1 MARGLALLFLLL
13 AVGAAAAQ
21 SLPGLPPAP
30 EPAAEPGW
38 LQDFWVWLQLQQAA
52 LRRELVELLGEL
64 KAGNSG
70 ALVGLL
76 VGSFIYGVAHAAG
89 PGHGKLIISSY
100 LFANGSQVRS
110 GLKLTAISSLLQ
122 AVSAI
127 LLVGLLAVVLD
138 RARLQVARDVQ
149 ILEIASYALIVVLG
163 QTMLWRSLAGGRFR
177 HDAHHS
183 HQDLHRHDLHA
194 RARTTITAGPQL
206 PRRQSHAA
214 TSGPWLSR
222 SASGPA
228 AAPSSCCS
236 SPSAKDCW
244 RPASAQPS
252 PWHWARR

>member
-1 MARGLALLFLLL
+1 M
-13 AVGAAAAQ
+13 
-21 SLPGLPPAP
+21 
-30 EPAAEPGW
+30 
-38 LQDFWVWLQLQQAA
+38 
-52 LRRELVELLGEL
+52 
-64 KAGNSG
+64 
-70 ALVGLL
+70 
-76 VGSFIYGVAHAAG
+76 AHAAG

-163 QTMLWRSLAGGRFR
+163 LTMLWRSLAGGRFR

-194 RARTTITAGPQL
+194 RAHHHHGWAAAAAAAI
-206 PRRQSHAA
+206 PRRDFWAMAVSVGIRPCSGAVIVLLFTFGQGLLAA
-214 TSGPWLSR
+214 GVGATFAMALGTALTVGVLALLAVGLRRLALGLAGEESR
-222 SASGPA
+222 LGGLLARGFSMLGALAVVLFGALFLWVAWS
-228 AAPSSCCS
+228 
-236 SPSAKDCW
+236 
-244 RPASAQPS
+244 QP
-252 PWHWARR
+252 PPL